1 MALESDPRK
10 GTLKSQKELWRE
22 LAYEL
27 ASLCHTSATRDWKTV
42 KSRVENEGVSFL
54 TITLPAFAK
63 DLESSLEQGK
73 VSHEHF
79 QSFKKDRRTGLPRF
93 LGGFLAT
100 IFDEHGA
107 LRADNADI
115 AEPIRCVRQLCYL
128 FQKIE
133 LECSDA
139 RKLAAVRAFVDAD
152 SGAEQWEAE
161 HDPSVLEDMSRIAPL
176 LFREVFTEIDK
187 LIYTGDLTP
196 QHGPGATADR
206 LRGNA
211 KYDLTYWPVRLE
223 RVFPY
228 EEYGLPNLKHLDEEA
243 MVQQP
248 DEDMELPA
256 RVVLVPKTLKTPRV
270 IAAEPTALQYMQQ
283 AVARPLVTL
292 LESRTCFV
300 QGSIGFTDQIPNR
313 ELARYGSLHG
323 SIATLDMS
331 EASDRVTVSQVMA
344 VTQRFP
350 HFQEALSATR
360 SQKAQLPSGEVVSL
374 SKFAAMGSA
383 LCFPMEAI
391 CFLTAVFVGVERMLL
406 SQGSR
411 SLLTRKDITPFLR
424 AVRVYGDDI
433 IVPVECVSYV
443 TDVFSRLGWKVN
455 TNKSFWNGS
464 FRESCGGD
472 YYGGEWV
479 TPVRVRRKFPVS
491 RKSAEEVASLVSLRN
506 QLYEAGYWK
515 TTRYVDKIVEKV
527 LPHFPIVEPT
537 SPLLGRRSFLPYQH
551 GRLGKYQE
559 PVVKGYWLKPMIPR
573 SEISGRGAL
582 LKCLLGSYYDPL
594 HLERSGR
601 PSTVDIKLR
610 WMTPY

>member
-1 MALESDPRK
+1 
-10 GTLKSQKELWRE
+10 LKSQVELWRE

-42 KSRVENEGVSFL
+42 QRRVENEGFSFL

-63 DLESSLEQGK
+63 DLERSLDEGK

-107 LRADNADI
+107 LRADSVMI

-133 LECSDA
+133 LECNDA
-139 RKLAAVRAFVDAD
+139 RKLDAIRAFIDAD
-152 SGAEQWEAE
+152 SGTAQWEAE
-161 HDPSVLEDMSRIAPL
+161 HDPSILQDMSRIAPL
-176 LFREVFTEIDK
+176 LWREVFTSMDK
-187 LIYTGDLTP
+187 KIHDGDLIP
-196 QHGPGATADR
+196 KHGPGATADR

-211 KYDLTYWPVRLE
+211 KFDLQYWPSRLD

-228 EEYGLPNLKHLDEEA
+228 LEYGLPNLRWRTGES

-248 DEDMELPA
+248 DEDMEQPA
-256 RVVLVPKTLKTPRV
+256 RVILVPKTLKTPRV
-270 IAAEPTALQYMQQ
+270 IAAEPTSLQYMQQ
-283 AVARPLVTL
+283 AVAGPLVEL

-300 QGSIGFTDQIPNR
+300 QGMIGFTDQSPNR
-313 ELARYGSLHG
+313 ELARQGSLHG
-323 SIATLDMS
+323 SVATLDMS
-331 EASDRVTVSQVMA
+331 EASDRVSVSQVMA

-350 HFQEALSATR
+350 HFQDALLATR
-360 SQKAQLPSGEVVSL
+360 SQKAQLPSEFGGEVIHL

-391 CFLTAVFVGVERMLL
+391 CFLTAVFVGYERYLL
-406 SQGSR
+406 SQGSK
-411 SLLTRKDITPFLR
+411 SLLTRKDIKSVMG

-433 IVPVECVSYV
+433 VIPVDCVSYV
-443 TDVFSRLGWKVN
+443 TDVFRSLGWKVN
-455 TNKSFWNGS
+455 TNKSFWTGS

-472 YYGGEWV
+472 YFAGEWV
-479 TPVRVRRKFPVS
+479 TPVRVRREFPVS

-506 QLYEAGYWK
+506 QMYFAGYWK
-515 TTRYVDKIVEKV
+515 TTRSLDRVIEEI
-527 LPHFPIVEPT
+527 LPHFPVIHPT
-537 SPLLGRRSFLPYQH
+537 SPLLGRHSLLPY
-551 GRLGKYQE
+551 RWERTGKFQN
-559 PVVKGYWLKPMIPR
+559 PVVRGYWIKPTIPR
-573 SEISGRGAL
+573 SPISERGAL
-582 LKCLLGSYYDPL
+582 LKCLLGAYYDPG

-601 PSTVDIKLR
+601 PSAVDIKLR